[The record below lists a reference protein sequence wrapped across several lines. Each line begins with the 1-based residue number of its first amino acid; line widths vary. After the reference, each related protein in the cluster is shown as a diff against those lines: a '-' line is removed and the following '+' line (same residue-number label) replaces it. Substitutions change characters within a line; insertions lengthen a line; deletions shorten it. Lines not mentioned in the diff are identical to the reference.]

1 MSNDRYTTKV
11 FRIGDMEP
19 FFILYGLPG
28 HQSWQSKAERIAD
41 YFQCDRDD
49 VSTRE
54 LDDGIEA
61 IVIGGNI
68 VGSFD
73 MAITTALGE

>member
-1 MSNDRYTTKV
+1 MSNGSYTTKV
-11 FRIGDMEP
+11 FRLGDTEP
-19 FFILYGLPG
+19 LFILYGLPG

-54 LDDGIEA
+54 LDDGVEA
-61 IVIGGNI
+61 IVIGGEI

-73 MAITTALGE
+73 MAITPAIGE